1 MRNYTIDDI
10 PMEFEETRQLVQ
22 ERFQKYGMC
31 RIVQMSRF
39 DNMLK
44 VILSNS
50 DGSLIEVI
58 SSFSGM
64 IQEGID
70 DVFLNLHDIE
80 AKKKLSAMMSTMQIA
95 HNKFPN

>member
-10 PMEFEETRQLVQ
+10 PMEFEQTRQLVQ
-22 ERFQKYGMC
+22 ERFQRYGMC

-39 DNMLK
+39 DNLLK

-58 SSFSGM
+58 SSFEGAM
-64 IQEGID
+64 YEGID

-80 AKKKLSAMMSTMQIA
+80 AIKKAIRTDEHNADSKL
-95 HNKFPN
+95 KFS